1 MARNL
6 MIPVSF
12 GELVDKITILEIKAQ
27 TFQGAA
33 LEHVTH
39 ELNVLRV
46 IHQDHQAVSVDPVS
60 NEVVSNDALWERLRR
75 VNRSLWQVEDA
86 LRDYEAKREF
96 GRRFIALARS
106 VYLINDRRAALKRQL
121 TLNDGSGI
129 VEEKSY
135 GTLA

>member
-1 MARNL
+1 MAHNL
-6 MIPVSF
+6 MVPVSF

-27 TFQGAA
+27 LFQGAA

-39 ELNVLRV
+39 ELNVLRA
-46 IHQDHQAVSVDPVS
+46 IHQAHQSVSGDAVSYQ
-60 NEVVSNDALWERLRR
+60 ALWEQLRR
-75 VNRSLWQVEDA
+75 VNRKLWQVEEA
-86 LRDYEAKREF
+86 LRDCEAQREF

-135 GTLA
+135 GSLP

>member
-6 MIPVSF
+6 MVPVSF

-39 ELNVLRV
+39 ELNLLRAIYQV
-46 IHQDHQAVSVDPVS
+46 HQAVSD
-60 NEVVSNDALWERLRR
+60 EVLSDDALWERLRR

-86 LRDYEAKREF
+86 LRDCEARRDF

>member
-6 MIPVSF
+6 MVPVSF

-39 ELNVLRV
+39 ELNLLRA
-46 IHQDHQAVSVDPVS
+46 IHQAHQAVSD
-60 NEVVSNDALWERLRR
+60 EVLSDDALWERLRR

-86 LRDYEAKREF
+86 LRDCEARRDF

>member
-6 MIPVSF
+6 MVPVSF

-39 ELNVLRV
+39 ELNLLQA
-46 IHQDHQAVSVDPVS
+46 IYQAHQAVSD
-60 NEVVSNDALWERLRR
+60 EVLPDNALWERLRR

-86 LRDYEAKREF
+86 LRDCEARRDF
-96 GRRFIALARS
+96 GRHFIALARS

-121 TLNDGSGI
+121 TLSHGSGI

>member
-6 MIPVSF
+6 TVPVSF

-39 ELNVLRV
+39 ELNLLRA
-46 IHQDHQAVSVDPVS
+46 IHQAHQAVSD
-60 NEVVSNDALWERLRR
+60 EVLPDDALWERLRR

-86 LRDYEAKREF
+86 LRDCETRRDF

>member
-1 MARNL
+1 MV
-6 MIPVSF
+6 PVSF

-27 TFQGAA
+27 TFRGAA

-39 ELNVLRV
+39 ELNLLRA
-46 IHQDHQAVSVDPVS
+46 IHQTHQAVSDEVS
-60 NEVVSNDALWERLRR
+60 SDNALWERLRR

-86 LRDYEAKREF
+86 LRDCEAKREF

-106 VYLINDRRAALKRQL
+106 VYLMNDRRAALKRQL